1 MCRHTHACIRQ
12 RPCAQRPRSFTVR
25 APAPPPTLLSLQ
37 VADGSLH
44 PQTPPDCHP
53 ALAELLVAIFS
64 PDPLERPSFGL
75 IVARLEAVLH
85 DVRVAAAA
93 TQGDTLLGRW
103 LKGASHAAAASAASL
118 SARSGR
124 S

>member
-1 MCRHTHACIRQ
+1 MLRAHLLSACFS
-12 RPCAQRPRSFTVR
+12 AGPREHS
-25 APAPPPTLLSLQ
+25 PKLLWSPLCPPPLQ
-37 VADGSLH
+37 VANGSLH
-44 PQTPPDCHP
+44 PATPPDCHP
-53 ALAELLVAIFS
+53 ALAELLVSIFS

-75 IVARLEAVLH
+75 IVARLEAVLY
-85 DVRVAAAA
+85 DVRMSTAAV
-93 TQGDTLLGRW
+93 QGETLLGRW